1 MWTLTKPVT
10 DDSRDLLA
18 RALSRDRGAPAYEIN
33 EDELLTAIER
43 YSQYDQKNGLAHKEL
58 RTSVH
63 LDELANAIHDA
74 YNQVQEGARLK
85 ELRSRLLLSA
95 KLCPYCSSPAITDLD
110 HYLPRSK
117 YKDFSIYAA
126 NLVPSCHP
134 CNNVKRAFSPDENPE
149 HHLIHPYYETF
160 PDQPIMEI
168 DTTISENGGIAPVLY
183 VPQDDEGEHATL
195 RAKAQFQIEK
205 FRLNTRLTEAINL
218 FLSNHEVALE
228 SIYSTGGADKVA
240 EYLHLTAT
248 KTAERLGQNDWHAR
262 LLFSLAANAQFCDG
276 GFQSALGQ
284 LDFGERLA

>member
-18 RALSRDRGAPAYEIN
+18 RALSRDRGAPAYVIN
-33 EDELLTAIER
+33 NVELTAAVER
-43 YSQYDQKNGLAHKEL
+43 YSQYDQKNGLADEELSVSIHKG
-58 RTSVH
+58 
-63 LDELANAIHDA
+63 ELANAIHDA
-74 YNQVQEGARLK
+74 YSQVQDGARLK
-85 ELRSRLLLSA
+85 DYRSRLLLSA
-95 KLCPYCSSPAITDLD
+95 KLCPYCSSPTITDLD

-134 CNNVKRAFSPDENPE
+134 CNNVKRAFAPDDNTEQ
-149 HHLIHPYYETF
+149 HLIHPYFDTF
-160 PDQPIMEI
+160 PDEPIIEI
-168 DTTISENGGIAPVLY
+168 DTTLSENGGIAPVLY
-183 VPQDDEGEHATL
+183 VPQNDEVPQTTL
-195 RAKAQFQIEK
+195 RARAQFQIEK

-228 SIYSTGGADKVA
+228 AIYSTGGADKVS

-262 LLFSLAANAQFCDG
+262 LLFSLADNAEFCDG

-284 LDFGERLA
+284 LHFGERLA